1 MVARKAR
8 DGFEERWAGRNDRPY
23 GKRNRTGRK
32 SRWYGEDDVT
42 AETSREQTTEQEDV
56 RTWVVES
63 LAEMGEVYAVR
74 EEVFV
79 GEQGLTGNVRDDP
92 DDRYSVHVLA
102 AVGDT
107 IVGTG
112 RTFFIGDQGQI
123 AWVAVRRRYRRHGV
137 GWAIMQRLL
146 EICREQGVRVV
157 TLNAQTHALSFYEAL
172 GFEPVGRRF
181 TMSRIEH
188 QQMILD
194 WTVPL
199 P

>member
-1 MVARKAR
+1 MDRRSAR
-8 DGFEERWAGRNDRPY
+8 
-23 GKRNRTGRK
+23 RNRIGGK
-32 SRWYGEDDVT
+32 NRWYGEDDVT
-42 AETSREQTTEQEDV
+42 AESAKEQTTEQEDV
-56 RTWVVES
+56 HTWVVES

-102 AVGDT
+102 AIGDT

-123 AWVAVRRRYRRHGV
+123 AWVAVRGPYRRQGV

-146 EICREQGVRVV
+146 DICREQGVRVV

-181 TMSRIEH
+181 TMSNIEH

>member
-8 DGFEERWAGRNDRPY
+8 DIPRSRAVGRRAWTPATR
-23 GKRNRTGRK
+23 GRTGRK
-32 SRWYGEDDVT
+32 SRWHGEDDVT
-42 AETSREQTTEQEDV
+42 AETAAEQTTDQDAV

-63 LAEMGEVYAVR
+63 PDEMRDVYAIR

-79 GEQGLTGNVRDDP
+79 GEQGLTGNVRNDP

-102 AVGDT
+102 AVGDR

-112 RTFFIGDQGQI
+112 RAYFIGDQAQI
-123 AWVAVRRRYRRHGV
+123 AWVAVLRPYRRRGV

-146 EICREQGVRVV
+146 EVCSAQGVRVV

-172 GFEPVGRRF
+172 GFEPLGRRF
-181 TMSRIEH
+181 TMSHIEH
-188 QQMILD
+188 QPMILD
-194 WTVPL
+194 WTVSL

>member
-1 MVARKAR
+1 MTV
-8 DGFEERWAGRNDRPY
+8 E
-23 GKRNRTGRK
+23 
-32 SRWYGEDDVT
+32 T
-42 AETSREQTTEQEDV
+42 AREQSTEQEDV

-63 LAEMGEVYAVR
+63 LPEMQHVYAIR
-74 EEVFV
+74 EAVFV
-79 GEQGLTGNVRDDP
+79 GEQGLAGNVRDDP

-102 AVGDT
+102 AIGDT

-112 RTFFIGDQGQI
+112 RTFFIGDQAQI
-123 AWVAVRRRYRRHGV
+123 AWVAVLRQYRRRGV

-146 EICREQGVRVV
+146 EASREQGVRVV
-157 TLNAQTHALSFYEAL
+157 MLNAQTHALSFYEAL

-181 TMSRIEH
+181 TMSNIEH

>member
-1 MVARKAR
+1 MVARKAQDR
-8 DGFEERWAGRNDRPY
+8 IEGRKAGRMDRRSAR
-23 GKRNRTGRK
+23 RNRIGRK
-32 SRWYGEDDVT
+32 NRWYGEDDVT
-42 AETSREQTTEQEDV
+42 AESARERTTEQEDV

-102 AVGDT
+102 AIGDT

-123 AWVAVRRRYRRHGV
+123 AWVAVRRPYRRQGV

-146 EICREQGVRVV
+146 DICREQGVRVV

-181 TMSRIEH
+181 TMSNIEH